1 MYNYRMVQA
10 DKLDFVP
17 VASTAEIPPGQ
28 RMLLDVGDI
37 SLAVFNIAG
46 KYFAIADICSHDGG
60 PLAEGEIDGDVIE
73 CPRHGAQFNVKT
85 GEVVAMPAVVPI
97 STYPVKMEGD
107 QIIVTLEG

>member
-1 MYNYRMVQA
+1 LTEYRIARIGEVTPGKTKIIQA
-10 DKLDFVP
+10 GKKELVLCNVEGAYYCIDNVCTHDEGPLG
-17 VASTAEIPPGQ
+17 EGEL
-28 RMLLDVGDI
+28 MGDI
-37 SLAVFNIAG
+37 
-46 KYFAIADICSHDGG
+46 
-60 PLAEGEIDGDVIE
+60 IE